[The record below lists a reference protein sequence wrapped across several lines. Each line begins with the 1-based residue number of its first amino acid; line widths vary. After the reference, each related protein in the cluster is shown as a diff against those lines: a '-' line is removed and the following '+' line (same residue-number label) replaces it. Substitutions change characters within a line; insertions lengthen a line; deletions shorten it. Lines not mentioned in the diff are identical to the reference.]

1 MIIDHVRLVFTPFFA
16 LFFFFYKNARLIL
29 LVTLP
34 SYFSY
39 EKGFTFN
46 QYPFALLRV
55 EEGKVLHAKG
65 KGEGTMFPMTVQK
78 TNQALGE
85 LILSLNMSSIS
96 LLPPLSHCHWNT
108 GCGSWSSILGR
119 LENRR
124 LFGWYRLLERFFY
137 YTSPI

>member
-1 MIIDHVRLVFTPFFA
+1 MVFFHFSI
-16 LFFFFYKNARLIL
+16 ARNIL

-34 SYFSY
+34 LTVFLSFSY

-78 TNQALGE
+78 TNQALGKHF
-85 LILSLNMSSIS
+85 LFFIS
-96 LLPPLSHCHWNT
+96 LSVGYLLCGLST
-108 GCGSWSSILGR
+108 LR
-119 LENRR
+119 A
-124 LFGWYRLLERFFY
+124 LF
-137 YTSPI
+137 